1 MIQQEQNQ
9 NLGNSSKDWKN
20 SPIYQ
25 YYTGIRLGNIVVG
38 KFIRQWYEYLIKG
51 LEEQSF
57 FYSPK
62 AYNRAVRFIENF
74 CHHHEGKLAP
84 QLIKLELW
92 QKAFLAVIFGIL
104 DANGK
109 RQFRE
114 VLLVIARK
122 NGKTLLAAAIAE
134 YMTLFDGEYGARTYF
149 CAPKLAQA
157 GLCYNAFYQMITKE
171 PEISAMTRKRRT
183 DVYCPEMNATAEPMA
198 FSAKK
203 SDGFNPSLAVCDE
216 IAAWSGDAGL
226 KQYEVL
232 KSALGAREQPMILS
246 ISTSGYTNE
255 SIYDELIKR
264 ATSVLNGTSKET
276 RFAPFLYMID
286 DVSKWNSIEELKKSN
301 PNLGVSVPAEYLIE
315 EAAIADTSLS
325 KKGEFLTKYCNIKQ
339 NSSIAWFSAQTV
351 KKMFGNNF
359 TFGDF
364 KNTYALGGID
374 LSQTT
379 DLTSACVLVERDGII
394 YVFSH
399 FWLPSEKL
407 IEATERDGIPYE
419 AMIQRGFL
427 TLSGDN
433 FVDYKDC
440 YQWFTSLIDEYQIY
454 PLMIGYDRYSA
465 QYLIQDLQQYGFH
478 CESVFQGY
486 NLTGIEDN
494 LEGLLKNGTLQ
505 CADDNDLL
513 KIHFL
518 DAAQQMES
526 NTSAHPRKKLVKI
539 SKRAHVDGVA
549 AILDALCMRQVH
561 WGEYGDRLTN
571 AG

>member
-1 MIQQEQNQ
+1 ME
-9 NLGNSSKDWKN
+9 NSSESWKK
-20 SPIYQ
+20 SPINQ
-25 YYTGIRLGNIVVG
+25 YYTGLKLGKIVTG
-38 KFIRQWYEYLIKG
+38 KYIRQWYEYIVRG
-51 LEEQSF
+51 LGNKSF
-57 FYSPK
+57 FYSEK
-62 AYNRAVRFIENF
+62 AYTRAARFIENF

-104 DANGK
+104 DADGK
-109 RQFRE
+109 RQFHE

-134 YMTLFDGEYGARTYF
+134 YMTLFDGEYGARTLF

-157 GLCYNAFYQMITKE
+157 GLCFNAFYQMITKE
-171 PEISAMTRKRRT
+171 PEISAMVKKRRT
-183 DVYCPEMNATAEPMA
+183 DVYCPESNSTAEPMA

-216 IAAWSGDAGL
+216 IAAWGGDAGL

-264 ATSVLNGTSKET
+264 ATAVLNGTSKET

-286 DVSKWNSIEELKKSN
+286 DASKWDDIEELKKSN
-301 PNLGVSVPAEYLIE
+301 PNLGVSVPADYLLE
-315 EAAIADTSLS
+315 EAAVARTSLS
-325 KKGEFLTKYCNIKQ
+325 KKGEYLTKYCNLKQ
-339 NSSIAWFSAQTV
+339 NASTALFSADV
-351 KKMFGNNF
+351 IKKAFGNSY
-359 TFGDF
+359 TLSDF
-364 KNTYALGGID
+364 RDSYALGGID

-379 DLTSACVLVERDGII
+379 DLTSACVLIERDGII

-407 IEATERDGIPYE
+407 TEATERDGVSYQ
-419 AMIQRGFL
+419 AMIERGFL
-427 TLSGDN
+427 SLSGDN

-440 YQWFTSLIDEYQIY
+440 YNWFTALIEQYQIY
-454 PLMIGYDRYSA
+454 PLVVGYDRYSA
-465 QYLIQDLQQYGFH
+465 QYLVQDLEAYGFH

-518 DAAQQMES
+518 DAAQQIET

-539 SKRAHVDGVA
+539 NKRAHVDGVA
-549 AILDALCMRQVH
+549 AILDALCMRQTK
-561 WGEYGDRLTN
+561 WGEYGERLMN
-571 AG
+571 LG